1 DFRQPSEIANNPH
14 INYEP
19 SMNGGYEELRI
30 TGIPHQPTY
39 DAAMMSMRIDR
50 TNNYGQAG
58 ETYRSFEDWE
68 RDELIDNLS
77 DALAVCNE
85 KIQRTMVDHFTK
97 ADEDYGHR
105 VKEGIAQKMKELE
118 NHENKV

>member
-1 DFRQPSEIANNPH
+1 
-14 INYEP
+14 
-19 SMNGGYEELRI
+19 
-30 TGIPHQPTY
+30 

-118 NHENKV
+118 NHENKVLGRLSGETKFGQGSLAANEARKDAVNKSREADAY